1 MKRALITTI
10 FLSMAMIGFAQ
21 RPFRYVSPDF
31 KVIASSHQQLAI
43 LPFDVTLQ
51 LRAREL
57 NQPSLRELE
66 IQEGFAIQS
75 LLETSLLRKKAQK
88 GFKVSFQEVN
98 TTNLI
103 LEQNNIS
110 ADNIA
115 QYSREQLA
123 NILGVDGIVYGHIR
137 SSQLISNGASL
148 FIGLAGG
155 WPPPTVIGELRIQVA
170 DASNGEVLWRF
181 DTFQEGGL
189 GSSKES
195 IANFMLRRAARR
207 FPYKRL

>member
-1 MKRALITTI
+1 MT
-10 FLSMAMIGFAQ
+10 MIGFAQ

-31 KVIASSHQQLAI
+31 NAIASSHQQLAI
-43 LPFDVTLQ
+43 LPFDVTLELRSRETNQ
-51 LRAREL
+51 L
-57 NQPSLRELE
+57 SLRELE

-88 GFKVSFQEVN
+88 GFEVSFQEVA
-98 TTNLI
+98 TTNSI
-103 LEQNNIS
+103 LKINNIT

-115 QYSREQLA
+115 QYSRAQLA
-123 NILGVDGIVYGHIR
+123 AILGVDGIVYGYVR
-137 SSQLISNGASL
+137 SSQLISNGASFL
-148 FIGLAGG
+148 IGLAGG
-155 WPPPTVIGELRIQVA
+155 WPPPTVIGELRVHVA
-170 DASNGEVLWRF
+170 DATNGEVLWRY

-195 IANFMLRRAARR
+195 LANVMLRRASRR